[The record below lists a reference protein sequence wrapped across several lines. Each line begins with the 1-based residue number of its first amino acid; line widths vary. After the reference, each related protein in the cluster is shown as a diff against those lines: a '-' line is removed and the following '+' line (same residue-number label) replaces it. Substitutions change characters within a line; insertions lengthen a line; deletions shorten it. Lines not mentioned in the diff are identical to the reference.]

1 MGSYKRAF
9 SRVAMLIDHIRGL
22 ITPLITS
29 GEPLSIWEFPKIRGT
44 LFWGPYYKDS

>member
-22 ITPLITS
+22 INPAYNFRRTSKYMGVSENSGYLILGS
-29 GEPLSIWEFPKIRGT
+29 L
-44 LFWGPYYKDS
+44 L